1 MRNRSRAI
9 QPNNKNLTRI
19 NTQIRVPQVRV
30 IGADGSQLGILA
42 TRDALRQAEEAQ
54 LDLVEVSP
62 NATPPVCRIMDFGK
76 YQYEKSKKAK
86 EGKKKQHQIV
96 VKEIRMRPKTDDHDL
111 ETKLKQARKF
121 VDQKNK
127 VKFYVQFRGREMAY
141 QDMGRKM
148 LQKVIDALE
157 DIADV
162 EAPIKMEGRRMTLMM
177 TYKN

>member
-1 MRNRSRAI
+1 M
-9 QPNNKNLTRI
+9 
-19 NTQIRVPQVRV
+19 
-30 IGADGSQLGILA
+30 
-42 TRDALRQAEEAQ
+42 
-54 LDLVEVSP
+54 
-62 NATPPVCRIMDFGK
+62 
-76 YQYEKSKKAK
+76 
-86 EGKKKQHQIV
+86 
-96 VKEIRMRPKTDDHDL
+96 
-111 ETKLKQARKF
+111 
-121 VDQKNK
+121 DQKNK